1 MPLFTSTLSSHS
13 PTTAAA
19 GIESQL
25 HVRILI
31 ETAME
36 QAKFTDTD
44 SELIARQLAGELT
57 KIAAPLSDVRIAVH
71 ELYAGDRTAA
81 EAYLSY
87 LASHGFPQPSPAAT
101 AATATASATTHQQV
115 IPTRDIETQNQ
126 AISQHSSQ
134 SYGQLSAV
142 EGDAVSLGIAFYSGN
157 LIAELVANSAYSALV
172 FGERRSGTS
181 AILRAIVYDQIAKSG
196 DTLLDILDCHNGEW
210 GGLEHV
216 QLNDGSR
223 LVSYRTVSCYEEIE
237 AVTKKLSVVA
247 NEVKRR
253 QRQQRTQA
261 LSLSAGEVPSPY
273 LFLIDGLSEIHG
285 ALPGW
290 GADRRS
296 KDPLLSRSASSLRF
310 ILGHGP
316 AVGISCV
323 ATARDHSSCLCD
335 PTALGETKLL
345 FLGRASAGRNGGY
358 RAIDKAIEDKALLPS
373 PHERSRYRETL
384 SVIKQQRYSVVFTP
398 NGVPRLGA
406 LGDFGGYLAQ
416 DLLTHY
422 QQSLEVSAG

>member
-1 MPLFTSTLSSHS
+1 MPLFTSTLSSH
-13 PTTAAA
+13 PPTAAA
-19 GIESQL
+19 TATAGIEPQL

-44 SELIARQLAGELT
+44 SELIARQLAGELN
-57 KIAAPLSDVRIAVH
+57 KIAAPLSDVRIAVQ

-87 LASHGFPQPSPAAT
+87 LASHGFPHPPPASTATDPAA
-101 AATATASATTHQQV
+101 THQQV
-115 IPTRDIETQNQ
+115 TPTHDIETQNQ
-126 AISQHSSQ
+126 AISQHGSQ
-134 SYGQLSAV
+134 SYGQLPA
-142 EGDAVSLGIAFYSGN
+142 EGDTQSHPIAFYSGN

-181 AILRAIVYDQIAKSG
+181 AILRAIVYDQIVKSG
-196 DTLLDILDCHNGEW
+196 NTLLDILDFHNGEW

-237 AVTKKLSVVA
+237 AVTKKLTVVA

-253 QRQQRTQA
+253 QRQQRTRS
-261 LSLSAGEVPSPY
+261 LSLSASEVPSPY

-290 GADRRS
+290 SADRRS
-296 KDPLLSRSASSLRF
+296 KDPTLSRSASSLRF
-310 ILGHGP
+310 ILSHGP
-316 AVGISCV
+316 AVGLSCV
-323 ATARDHSSCLCD
+323 ATARDHSGCLCD
-335 PTALGETKLL
+335 ATALSETKLL
-345 FLGRASAGRNGGY
+345 FLGRVSTGYNGGY

-373 PHERSRYRETL
+373 PHERSSYRETL
-384 SVIKQQRYSVVFTP
+384 SVIKQQRYPVVFTP